1 MITLKDIAREAGVS
15 VMTVSRVVN
24 GQYSKVSEE
33 NIRKIQE
40 IIKKRGYIPSSTA
53 RSLSSRTSN
62 IISVIVQGTRNEFSR
77 SFYNAAMVGEI
88 VPHVQERG
96 YFLMLHFIDKY
107 DDITHRLRTW
117 NARGAIFIGTFD
129 HDIQKIQEDNII
141 PLVFTDSYSKVNQI
155 NNVGINDYKG
165 GALAAKY
172 FIDKG
177 HRNFAY
183 VGECMTSNVIQQ
195 RLKGFKET
203 LEAYGFSLSSR
214 HILDAT
220 VVQDPAKAICSF
232 KDQVTAIF
240 VSSDSLAASIIS
252 KMRALGRN
260 VPEDYSIIGFD
271 GFPVG
276 NLLTPPLTTI
286 SQDIVEKAR
295 IAVDILFRHI
305 EKPSSPA
312 ENVVLDVQLI
322 ERGSVKDLR
331 KQ

>member
-1 MITLKDIAREAGVS
+1 MVTLKDIAREAGVS

-40 IIKKRGYIPSSTA
+40 IIKKRGYVPNSTA
-53 RSLSSRTSN
+53 RSLSSKASN
-62 IISVIVQGTRNEFSR
+62 IISVIVHGSGNELMR
-77 SFYNAAMVGEI
+77 SLYNAAMVGEI
-88 VPHVQERG
+88 VPYVQERG

-129 HDIQKIQEDNII
+129 HDVQKIQEDNMI
-141 PLVFTDSYSKVNQI
+141 PLVFTDSYSRVRQI
-155 NNVGINDYKG
+155 NNVGIDDYKG
-165 GALAAKY
+165 GVLAAKY

-177 HRNFAY
+177 HKSFAY

-203 LEAYGFSLSSR
+203 LEASGFSLSSS

-220 VVQDPAKAICSF
+220 AIQDPARAICSF
-232 KDQVTAIF
+232 KEQVTAVF
-240 VSSDSLAASIIS
+240 VSSDALAASIIS
-252 KMRALGRN
+252 SMRTLGRN

-271 GFPVG
+271 GFPMG
-276 NLLTPPLTTI
+276 DLLAPRLTTI
-286 SQDIVEKAR
+286 SQDIAKKAR

-305 EKPSSPA
+305 QDPSSPA
-312 ENVVLDVQLI
+312 ENIVLDVQLI
-322 ERGSVKDLR
+322 ERDSVRSLSK
-331 KQ
+331 